1 MRRFLYDTAV
11 FVYALGS
18 EHPYREPCRSILREA
33 QRGAL
38 DGEASLELVHEFAYV
53 RLRQS
58 GDRDDAAHWARTV
71 ARVCRLHA
79 VELVDIDR
87 ALGLWCAHERLAVRD
102 AIFAATALNRGID
115 AILSPDRDFDDIPGV
130 QRIDPE
136 DSAAIATLAD
146 GRPRKKGT

>member
-33 QRGAL
+33 QRGTL

-58 GDRDDAAHWARTV
+58 GDRGDAARWARTV
-71 ARVCRLHA
+71 AHVCRMHA
-79 VELVDIDR
+79 VEQADIDR
-87 ALGLWCAHERLAVRD
+87 ALILWCEHERLAVRD

-115 AILSPDRDFDDIPGV
+115 AILSPDQDFDDIPGL
-130 QRIDPE
+130 QRIDPA
-136 DSAAIATLAD
+136 DAKAIVTL
-146 GRPRKKGT
+146 GS